1 MSDDTARLSEVFAGT
16 YDIDREVG
24 RGGMATV
31 YLATDVKHDRPVAL
45 KILRPELTLALGGDR
60 FPREIQIVA
69 QLSHPHILPLHDS
82 GERGG
87 FLYYVMPYVEGES
100 LRGRLR
106 SEGKL
111 SVEESIRI
119 LREVADALA
128 YAHGRGIVHR
138 DIKPEN
144 VMLSGRHAHVM
155 DFGVAKAVSVASG
168 EQLTTVGVALGT
180 PTYMSPEQAMGQ
192 PDVDARSDIYALG
205 ILGYEMLTGSPPF
218 VRDTPQALLSAQV
231 IEPPRPVTE
240 IREHIPGALG
250 DLVMRCL
257 AKDPADRWADA
268 EEVHRRLE
276 QMATPSGGI
285 TPTYTRPVD
294 AIRTAPRKRLPL
306 VAGLIA
312 LIVLLAA
319 GAFAMFASGGPDGIE
334 SIAVLPI
341 QDISGNDQA
350 FVDAVHDALVTS
362 LARANVVSVVSRSN
376 VMRFQGGGET
386 TREIADALDVQAVVE
401 GTVFRAGDRMRITV
415 QMVDP
420 QSLRQLWSQVYERDV
435 DDVLAVQGE
444 VAGTIAT
451 ELAGVLTAAPGGA
464 STQ

>member
-1 MSDDTARLSEVFAGT
+1 MSADAARLTEVFRGT

-45 KILRPELTLALGGDR
+45 KVLRPELTLALGGDR

-87 FLYYVMPYVEGES
+87 FLYYVMPYVDGQS
-100 LRGRLR
+100 LRARLR

-119 LREVADALA
+119 LREIADALA
-128 YAHGRGIVHR
+128 YAHGRGIIHR

-144 VMLSGRHAHVM
+144 VMISGRHALVM
-155 DFGVAKAVSVASG
+155 DFGVAKAVSAASS
-168 EQLTTVGVALGT
+168 EPLTTVGIALGT

-192 PDVDARSDIYALG
+192 PDIDARSDIYALG
-205 ILGYEMLTGSPPF
+205 ILGYEMLAGAPPF

-231 IEPPRPVTE
+231 IEPPKPVTE

-257 AKDPADRWADA
+257 AKDPADRWPDA

-276 QMATPSGGI
+276 Q
-285 TPTYTRPVD
+285 
-294 AIRTAPRKRLPL
+294 
-306 VAGLIA
+306 
-312 LIVLLAA
+312 
-319 GAFAMFASGGPDGIE
+319 
-334 SIAVLPI
+334 
-341 QDISGNDQA
+341 
-350 FVDAVHDALVTS
+350 
-362 LARANVVSVVSRSN
+362 
-376 VMRFQGGGET
+376 
-386 TREIADALDVQAVVE
+386 
-401 GTVFRAGDRMRITV
+401 
-415 QMVDP
+415 
-420 QSLRQLWSQVYERDV
+420 
-435 DDVLAVQGE
+435 
-444 VAGTIAT
+444 
-451 ELAGVLTAAPGGA
+451 
-464 STQ
+464 